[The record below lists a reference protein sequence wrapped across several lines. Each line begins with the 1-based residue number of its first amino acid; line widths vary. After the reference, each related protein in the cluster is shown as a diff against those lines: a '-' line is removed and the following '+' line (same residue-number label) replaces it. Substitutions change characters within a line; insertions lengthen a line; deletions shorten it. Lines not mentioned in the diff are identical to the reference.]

1 MTPKLAAT
9 LLRLTGWGF
18 IIFCTVFV
26 TIAFEGY
33 DGIARHIANLFDWTG
48 PTREDT
54 LSRDARW
61 FGAIWAGMG
70 AALGALYIW
79 LVAPLLMMAENREV
93 QNIAR
98 RGGQIVAG
106 FWYIIDSAGSFA
118 AGVPSNVAMNTIFL
132 LCIAV
137 PLMTVKFEQRAG

>member
-33 DGIARHIANLFDWTG
+33 DGVAHKIADLFDWTG
-48 PTREDT
+48 PPHDEV

-79 LVAPLLMMAENREV
+79 LVAPLLMTENREV

-98 RGGQIVAG
+98 RGGLIVAG
-106 FWYIIDSAGSFA
+106 VWYIIDSAGSFA

-137 PLMTVKFEQRAG
+137 PLVTVKFEQRAG

>member
-1 MTPKLAAT
+1 MTPKLAAM

-33 DGIARHIANLFDWTG
+33 DGFALAIANIFDWTG
-48 PTREDT
+48 PVREET

-79 LVAPLLMMAENREV
+79 LVAPLLMAANRET

-98 RGGQIVAG
+98 RGGLIVAG

-132 LCIAV
+132 LCIIV
-137 PLMTVKFEQRAG
+137 PLMMVKFDRAEA